1 MAFEFPCEISAVQD
15 ASCSAELSSFLPAMY
30 YVFVTLTTIG
40 FGDMSAAT
48 SGGRGFAMVILVAA
62 AGVFPAWVQQ
72 IQVLVLRLS

>member
-1 MAFEFPCEISAVQD
+1 
-15 ASCSAELSSFLPAMY
+15 MY

-62 AGVFPAWVQQ
+62 AGFFPAWVQQ